1 MRMEVKIVNF
11 PATKVAV
18 LEHHGSPALEHES
31 VKKLIA
37 WRIENKLP
45 LDKHKNYG
53 IHYNNPATT
62 PADDYRVDL
71 CISVDSEV
79 PKNPQGVIN
88 KIIPSG
94 RCAVARHIGSRNNVT
109 AAAYLYEQWLPNSG
123 EKIRDYPLFFHYVN
137 IGKDIKEQEMIT
149 DVYLPLQ

>member
-1 MRMEVKIVNF
+1 MEVKIVNF
-11 PATKVAV
+11 PETKVAV
-18 LEHHGSPALEHES
+18 LEHHGSPALEHDS

-45 LDKHKNYG
+45 PDKHKNYG
-53 IHYNNPATT
+53 VHYNNPATT
-62 PADDYRVDL
+62 PPESYRVDL
-71 CISVDSEV
+71 CISVEREV
-79 PKNPQGVIN
+79 TKNSHGIIN

-94 RCAVARHIGSRNNVT
+94 RCAVARHIGSRNNVI

-137 IGKDIKEQEMIT
+137 VGKDIKEQDMIT